1 MDKQAVTILELL
13 VNEYEYIT
21 YSHISN
27 KLDISIRTVAR
38 HIKNLDCY
46 FQHNHIRIDT
56 KRGGGIRLILTEE
69 ERVELKKLVHKN
81 DSSHLSAIER
91 KIVLI
96 CELLKMREPVKSYYF
111 SSILK
116 VSLGTI
122 SRDLEEVEDW
132 FNQNGLKLVRCRGN
146 GLLLEGEEK
155 LLREAIVNLL
165 LSHIDNKNIHYSYI
179 EFMSPEFFK
188 EELSS
193 FTKIKLAESID
204 YHILGNIKKIVDNY
218 DKNIKETLVEESY
231 FKLILLL
238 GLMIQ
243 RKDQNFSIEEH
254 KIKAIKSFEQYDYII
269 KLLRIIEKY
278 YNLLLGDSEIYTI
291 LIYFITAKT
300 RQGGTSAKMIDDGD
314 LAALA
319 YKIIANIQQDLQVK
333 LDYDHDL
340 VNRLIDHLKLLIVRA
355 SMNVKVTN
363 NFLEPIKADY
373 QHIFDV
379 VKKNVGFL
387 REVIGKEIS
396 DEEVGYITIH
406 FAATLVALE
415 NDAKSIKTIVI
426 CMSGIGTS
434 KILVEKIKQQMK
446 NIEIVATISSSAIN
460 EIELSEQGIDL
471 IISSVKVETFI
482 IPVVVVNPLVRDEDK
497 IKLNKKVNEITA
509 KRNILFITKKA
520 TDRVWLQAK
529 RNELS
534 TEDTLYYLKIIH
546 KLLDDFYYKDR
557 IEVTTKLELF
567 EYIANSITDTNSL
580 QQLILKRLLK
590 REEYGS
596 TVIDEKGLVL
606 LHCKAEDYLKMGVV
620 KLASPIEVLAGD
632 VAAKISTAFIIIIPD
647 GSDDRILE
655 MLSEIS
661 KALIINKD
669 FLHEVCDGTKEAALK
684 KISDVLL
691 KFIS

>member
-21 YSHISN
+21 YSYISS
-27 KLDISIRTVAR
+27 KSDISIRTVAR
-38 HIKNLDCY
+38 YIKNLDCY
-46 FQHNHIRIDT
+46 FHDNNIKLDT
-56 KRGGGIRLILTEE
+56 KRGGGIRLILTEK
-69 ERVELKKLVHKN
+69 ERSDLKKLVNKN
-81 DSSHLSAIER
+81 DSGYLSAIER

-132 FNQNGLKLVRCRGN
+132 FTQNGLKLIRCRGN
-146 GLLLEGEEK
+146 GLIIEGEEK
-155 LLREAIVNLL
+155 VFREAITNLL
-165 LSHIDNKNIHYSYI
+165 ISHIDNQNIHYSYI

-188 EELSS
+188 EELSR

-204 YHILGNIKKIVDNY
+204 YHMLDNIKKKVDNY

-243 RKDQNFSIEEH
+243 RKDQKFTIEEH
-254 KIKAIKSFEQYDYII
+254 KMQEIKGFEQYEYII
-269 KLLRIIEKY
+269 KLLKIIEKY
-278 YNLLLGDSEIYTI
+278 YILVLSDSEIYTI
-291 LIYFITAKT
+291 LIHFISART
-300 RQGGTSAKMIDDGD
+300 RQGGTTSTIIADED
-314 LAALA
+314 LVTIA
-319 YKIIANIQQDLQVK
+319 YKIISNIQQDLHVK
-333 LDYDHDL
+333 FDYDHDL

-373 QHIFDV
+373 RYIFDA
-379 VKKNVGFL
+379 VKKNVGL
-387 REVIGKEIS
+387 LTQIIGKEIS
-396 DEEVGYITIH
+396 DEEIGYITIH

-434 KILVEKIKQQMK
+434 KILAEKIKQQMK
-446 NIEIVATISSSAIN
+446 NVEIVATISSNAIN
-460 EIELSEQGIDL
+460 EIQLSAQGIDL

-482 IPVVVVNPLVRDEDK
+482 IPVVVVNPLVREEDK
-497 IKLNKKVNEITA
+497 MRLHRKINEITE
-509 KRNILFITKKA
+509 KKNILSITKKA
-520 TDRVWLQAK
+520 TDRVLLQPK
-529 RNELS
+529 RNDLR

-546 KLLDDFYYKDR
+546 KLIENFYYENHID
-557 IEVTTKLELF
+557 VTTKFELI
-567 EYIANSITDTNSL
+567 EYIAHSITDTPSL
-580 QQLILKRLLK
+580 QKLILKRLLK

-606 LHCKAEDYLKMGVV
+606 FHCKAEEYLKIGVV
-620 KLASPIEVLAGD
+620 RLASPIEILAGD
-632 VAAKISTAFIIIIPD
+632 VVTTISTAFIIMIPD
-647 GSDDRILE
+647 NSDDRILE

-661 KALIINKD
+661 KALIVNKD
-669 FLHEVCDGTKEAALK
+669 FLHEVCDGTKEGTLK

-691 KFIS
+691 NFIS

>member
-21 YSHISN
+21 YSYISH
-27 KLDISIRTVAR
+27 KSDISIRTVAR
-38 HIKNLDCY
+38 YIKNLDSY
-46 FQHNHIRIDT
+46 FQDNKIKLDT
-56 KRGGGIRLILTEE
+56 KRGGGIRLILTEA
-69 ERVELKKLVHKN
+69 ERNDLKKLVNKN
-81 DSSHLSAIER
+81 DSGYLSAMER

-132 FNQNGLKLVRCRGN
+132 FTQNGLELIRGRGN
-146 GLLLEGEEK
+146 GLLLGGKEE
-155 LLREAIVNLL
+155 LLREAITNLL
-165 LSHIDNKNIHYSYI
+165 ISHIDNKNIYYSYI

-188 EELSS
+188 EELSR

-204 YHILGNIKKIVDNY
+204 YHMLGNIKKIVDNY

-243 RKDQNFSIEEH
+243 RKNQKFTIEEN
-254 KIKAIKSFEQYDYII
+254 KIKEIKKFQQYEYII
-269 KLLRIIEKY
+269 TLLQIVEKY
-278 YNLLLGDSEIYTI
+278 YNLVLSESEIYTI
-291 LIYFITAKT
+291 LIHFISART
-300 RQGGTSAKMIDDGD
+300 RQGGAAATIIADED
-314 LAALA
+314 LVSIAC
-319 YKIIANIQQDLQVK
+319 KIISNIQQDLHVK

-340 VNRLIDHLKLLIVRA
+340 VKRLIDHLKLLIVRA

-363 NFLEPIKADY
+363 NFLESIKVDY
-373 QHIFDV
+373 RYIFDA
-379 VKKNVGFL
+379 VKKNVGL
-387 REVIGKEIS
+387 LTEIIGKEIS
-396 DEEVGYITIH
+396 DEEIGYITIH

-415 NDAKSIKTIVI
+415 NHAKSIKTIVI

-434 KILVEKIKQQMK
+434 KILAEKIKQEMK
-446 NIEIVATISSSAIN
+446 NVEIVATISSNAIN

-482 IPVVVVNPLVRDEDK
+482 IPVVVVNPLLRDEDEMKLYRK
-497 IKLNKKVNEITA
+497 INEITE
-509 KRNILFITKKA
+509 KKNILSITKKA
-520 TDRVWLQAK
+520 ADRVSLQPK
-529 RNELS
+529 HNELS
-534 TEDTLYYLKIIH
+534 TEGILYYLKLIH
-546 KLLDDFYYKDR
+546 SLIDNFYYEDHIK
-557 IEVTTKLELF
+557 VTTIFELI
-567 EYIANSITDTNSL
+567 EHIANGVTDRKSL
-580 QQLILKRLLK
+580 QKIILKKLLK

-596 TVIDEKGLVL
+596 TVIDEQGLVL
-606 LHCKAEDYLKMGVV
+606 LHCKAEDYLKIGVV
-620 KLASPIEVLAGD
+620 RLATPIEVLAGD
-632 VAAKISTAFIIIIPD
+632 VVTTVSTAFIIMIPD
-647 GSDDRILE
+647 DSDDRILE

-661 KALIINKD
+661 KALIVNKD
-669 FLHEVCDGTKEAALK
+669 FLHEVCDGTKEGILK
-684 KISDVLL
+684 KTSDMLL